1 MPISVQ
7 ITLIICLT
15 ILAITFI
22 TNKNEKKGDK

>member
-1 MPISVQ
+1 MPTCVQ

-22 TNKNEKKGDK
+22 TNKNEKKRR